1 MPFVA
6 VWPGVVPVCPGAAL
20 LPAPL
25 LVWPGAAPELP
36 WVDVGVW
43 PGDDGLTICPGAVA
57 IPDPE
62 PPCAA
67 LEEPP
72 DAFPLA
78 APVVLAAGAPLAGA
92 GVAGVAAC
100 VDDGPPDVDE
110 DPVPED
116 PDDEW
121 PPCAP
126 LERCACAAPR
136 PVTLLPAVREPAAAV
151 ADAPPVSE
159 PEEALVA
166 PPLAV
171 VGVNTA
177 VWAGRI
183 MGGAD

>member
-1 MPFVA
+1 MPCVA

-25 LVWPGAAPELP
+25 FVWPGAALELP
-36 WVDVGVW
+36 WVDVVVW
-43 PGDDGLTICPGAVA
+43 PGDDCLTVWPGAVA
-57 IPDPE
+57 VPDPE
-62 PPCAA
+62 PPFAA

-72 DAFPLA
+72 DAFPLV
-78 APVVLAAGAPLAGA
+78 APVVLAAGAPLAG
-92 GVAGVAAC
+92 VAGVAPC

-110 DPVPED
+110 DPAPED

-121 PPCAP
+121 RPGTPVEC
-126 LERCACAAPR
+126 CGCAAPR
-136 PVTLLPAVREPAAAV
+136 PVTLLPAVREPPAVV
-151 ADAPPVSE
+151 ADARPVSE
-159 PEEALVA
+159 PEEALAV

-183 MGGAD
+183 PGGAD